1 MVSYILRRLLLLPP
15 TLIGITAI
23 VFFTIAL
30 SPGGIGGSLL
40 SAEGS
45 MRPAERAARRAY
57 LNQRYGLDKPY
68 LVQYFRW
75 LNNVLPFGFDTYQS
89 QDPKVLAATAEAAKL
104 PPDSK
109 GNPAMPKVR
118 AGDLRLSRPV
128 FKKPDLGE
136 SFTRNRKVT
145 DLILEAL
152 PVSITLELLSVPI
165 TYLIA
170 VITGIYAAKHRGKL
184 ADVGTGTVLIALYS
198 VPTIWA
204 GVLFIGF
211 LCNNDYVHW
220 FPTNDLHDISADAMS
235 FLPTFTGGFHRGWLL
250 DVAWHL
256 VGPVICVSYVNFAV
270 LSKLMRGSLLDT
282 LGLDYVRTARAK
294 GLSDQVVL
302 FRHAFRNSLIPLITM
317 AAYILPGLV
326 SGALIVETIFGLPGM
341 GRLSFDAIESRDR
354 ELLLS
359 STFII
364 SFLTL
369 IGYLL
374 ADIGYAIADPR
385 VSYDA

>member
-1 MVSYILRRLLLLPP
+1 MISYIVRRLLLLPP
-15 TLIGITAI
+15 TLIGITVI

-40 SAEGS
+40 SQEGN

-68 LVQYFRW
+68 VVQYLRW
-75 LNNVLPFGFDTYQS
+75 LNNVSPVGFATYKP
-89 QDPKVLAATAEAAKL
+89 DDAEVIAAAKQADLL
-104 PPDSK
+104 PAIP
-109 GNPAMPKVR
+109 GGQRPLPKVR
-118 AGDLRLSRPV
+118 PGDLRLTRPLV
-128 FKKPDLGE
+128 KWPDLGE
-136 SFTRNRKVT
+136 SFTLNRKVSEV
-145 DLILEAL
+145 ILEAL
-152 PVSITLELLSVPI
+152 PVSITLESTSLPI

-170 VITGIYAAKHRGKL
+170 VLTGIYAAKHRGKL

-198 VPTIWA
+198 IPTIWA

-220 FPTNDLHDISADAMS
+220 FPTNGLHDLRAESMS
-235 FLPTFTGGFHRGWLL
+235 FLPSFAGGFQRGWLL
-250 DVAWHL
+250 DVVWHL
-256 VGPVICVSYVNFAV
+256 VGPVLCISYGNFAV
-270 LSKLMRGSLLDT
+270 LSKLTRGSLLDA
-282 LGLDYVRTARAK
+282 LGLDFVRTARAK
-294 GLSDQVVL
+294 GLSEQTVL
-302 FRHAFRNSLIPLITM
+302 FRHAFRNSLIPLITV

-341 GRLSFDAIESRDR
+341 GKLSFDAIESRDR

-359 STFII
+359 NTFII

-369 IGYLL
+369 VGYLL